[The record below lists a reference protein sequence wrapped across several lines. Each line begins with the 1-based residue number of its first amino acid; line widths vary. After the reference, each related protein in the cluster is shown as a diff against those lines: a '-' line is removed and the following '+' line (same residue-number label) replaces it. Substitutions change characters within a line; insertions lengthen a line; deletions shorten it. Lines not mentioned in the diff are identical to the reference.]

1 MMKYTDLQILYED
14 NHLIAA
20 IKPAGILAQA
30 DDSDTPDMLTL
41 LKQYIKDKYNKP
53 GDVWLGLVHR
63 LDQPVSGVMVFAR
76 TSKAAARLSAQIREH
91 TVGKHY
97 LAVVSGQDIPDHDQ
111 LEDMLA
117 KDEKTGKV
125 SVVKAAGKTSG
136 NSKNAVLDFHKLK
149 TAEYRGRELTLLEI
163 DLGSGRAH
171 QIRVQLASRG
181 WPIIG
186 DVRYGQLDD
195 WSRQL
200 PLPRSRDENGKEH
213 ADIALFCSSM
223 EIDHPISKAR
233 FKFTAETSSDF
244 PWNKL
249 K

>member
-1 MMKYTDLQILYED
+1 MEYSELQILYED

-30 DDSDTPDMLTL
+30 DGSNDPDMLTL
-41 LKQYIKDKYNKP
+41 IKQYLKEKYNKP

-97 LAVVSGQDIPDHDQ
+97 LAIVSGQNIPQ
-111 LEDMLA
+111 QACLEDMLA
-117 KDEKTGKV
+117 KDNKTGNV
-125 SVVKAAGKTSG
+125 SVVKSTVKNKES
-136 NSKNAVLDFHKLK
+136 SKRAVLDMLKLK
-149 TAEYRGRELTLLEI
+149 STEYMGRELALLEI
-163 DLGSGRAH
+163 NLGSGRAH
-171 QIRVQLASRG
+171 QIRVQLATRG

-186 DVRYGQLDD
+186 DGRYGTIDK

-200 PLPRSRDENGKEH
+200 PLHRSHDEHGKEH
-213 ADIALFCSSM
+213 VDIALFCSCM
-223 EIDHPISKAR
+223 EINHPISKVR
-233 FKFTAETSSDF
+233 LPINAEPPNTF
-244 PWNKL
+244 PWDL
-249 K
+249 FR